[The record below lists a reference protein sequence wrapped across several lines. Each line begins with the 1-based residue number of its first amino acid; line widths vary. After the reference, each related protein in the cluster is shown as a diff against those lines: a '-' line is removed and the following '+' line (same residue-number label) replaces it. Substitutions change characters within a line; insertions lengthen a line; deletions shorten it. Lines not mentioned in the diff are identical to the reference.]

1 MKPWLGRDLLSDQ
14 TKLDSD
20 CYRQTQTENLLLKY
34 QNSEWFPFYSDSWC
48 MSHQR
53 HYEMSYRGHATNF
66 IGVYIEDASCGTPAQ
81 TFPTFVKCSGPGAI
95 IPRDGASCTCGD
107 GSTWNSGTSECE
119 CDAGYTATPY
129 VNWRR
134 DPICI
139 LCSGIGASG
148 GASNSRPVSSVG

>member
-1 MKPWLGRDLLSDQ
+1 MHHSMVMASSVMVKPWSGRDLLTNQ
-14 TKLDSD
+14 TKLDCIGPLTDRRS
-20 CYRQTQTENLLLKY
+20 L
-34 QNSEWFPFYSDSWC
+34 FSDSWC

-66 IGVYIEDASCGTPAQ
+66 VGVYIEDASCGT
-81 TFPTFVKCSGPGAI
+81 TTKIFPTFVKCSGPGAI
-95 IPRDGASCTCGD
+95 IPRDGASCTCGA

-134 DPICI
+134 DPICV

-148 GASNSRPVSSVG
+148 EALEYKAG